1 MKAGVV
7 ASFLLAEEDVQVGRT
22 CMPAA
27 GGGGVLLNKWNRYN
41 TCVPFVCPCEV
52 LGRHMATPPPRSRRS
67 RLRVAGFRL
76 WTVRGKTF
84 EVPGG

>member
-41 TCVPFVCPCEV
+41 MCTIRV
-52 LGRHMATPPPRSRRS
+52 S
-67 RLRVAGFRL
+67 LRG
-76 WTVRGKTF
+76 TGKTYGDSTSKIKT
-84 EVPGG
+84 E

>member
-27 GGGGVLLNKWNRYN
+27 GGGAYYSISGTGTTHVYHSCVLARYWEDIWRLHLQDQNGV
-41 TCVPFVCPCEV
+41 
-52 LGRHMATPPPRSRRS
+52 G
-67 RLRVAGFRL
+67 
-76 WTVRGKTF
+76 
-84 EVPGG
+84 